1 MHALLVHSAGILY
14 QAHENINSL
23 LNDHV
28 KRGDW
33 ALAESGWVRF
43 ICIQGSSERWCRG
56 SKKCKASAFF
66 LSEKKGHP
74 STCASALA
82 FLSRLALGSA
92 SLGSPNEMHAVCNG
106 TPLDPSHLLREGCCK
121 WVALQLMAA
130 WSATPLARQPFIS
143 PYHAFCKVQ
152 RPRLAPGLRN
162 AQRETLLGQKWK
174 ALSEIEKAKYKVE
187 QAASVRPFCV
197 FSQHQRPLLPRGLRN
212 AEREKLLGQ
221 MWKALS
227 ETQKAAFSNE
237 GPTATPVLATAT
249 ATADPSP
256 AVQPARVQPAR
267 VQPARAKRAKAA
279 AAGSATTPSPTAA
292 PPLSPK
298 LPPLPVRS
306 LRYKTAPVVPAAP
319 TTPALAAVPV
329 VPSATF
335 APAAVDAA
343 FAEAL
348 APSAVPT
355 CAVELTAVES
365 VRLGQILTDALDQAE
380 FQRLFEPRHKRQ
392 TDQDLDSPTSWLEQ
406 ATESY

>member
-1 MHALLVHSAGILY
+1 M
-14 QAHENINSL
+14 
-23 LNDHV
+23 
-28 KRGDW
+28 
-33 ALAESGWVRF
+33 
-43 ICIQGSSERWCRG
+43 
-56 SKKCKASAFF
+56 
-66 LSEKKGHP
+66 
-74 STCASALA
+74 
-82 FLSRLALGSA
+82 
-92 SLGSPNEMHAVCNG
+92 
-106 TPLDPSHLLREGCCK
+106 
-121 WVALQLMAA
+121 
-130 WSATPLARQPFIS
+130 S
-143 PYHAFCKVQ
+143 PYIAFCRVHRPQ
-152 RPRLAPGLRN
+152 LPPRLPN

-174 ALSEIEKAKYKVE
+174 ALSDIEKAKYKVE
-187 QAASVRPFCV
+187 QAASARPFCV

-212 AEREKLLGQ
+212 AEREKLLGK

-227 ETQKAAFSNE
+227 ETQKAAFSNV
-237 GPTATPVLATAT
+237 GATAATAAPVLATAT
-249 ATADPSP
+249 ATTDPSP
-256 AVQPARVQPAR
+256 AVQPAR

-279 AAGSATTPSPTAA
+279 AAGSASTPSPTAA

-298 LPPLPVRS
+298 LHQLPPLPVRS
-306 LRYKTAPVVPAAP
+306 LRYRTAPVVPAAP

>member
-1 MHALLVHSAGILY
+1 MHSAGILY

-33 ALAESGWVRF
+33 ALAESGWVHF
-43 ICIQGSSERWCRG
+43 ICILYKEALRDGCRG
-56 SKKCKASAFF
+56 SKKCKASAFS

-92 SLGSPNEMHAVCNG
+92 SLGSPNEFCNG

-121 WVALQLMAA
+121 WVALHLMAA

-174 ALSEIEKAKYKVE
+174 ALSDIEKAKYKVE

-319 TTPALAAVPV
+319 TTPALAVVPV

-335 APAAVDAA
+335 ALAAVDAA

-355 CAVELTAVES
+355 STVELAAVES
-365 VRLGQILTDALDQAE
+365 ARLGQMLADALDQAE
-380 FQRLFEPRHKRQ
+380 FQSSFEPRHKRQ
-392 TDQDLDSPTSWLEQ
+392 TDQDSPISWLEQ